1 MPFYLS
7 LGLSVSANPTSLQA
21 QCLGKKC
28 FHMKR
33 AENIDRNGCDAA
45 KLSYLLL
52 NRAYLPQFRLWNIH
66 FHSDKL
72 HFNDSSNSNDPV
84 YDLWLKYY
92 VLVLCHATH
101 TPHIYDCCCCCCCCR
116 CYFQFIQRMHYACVD
131 KLRYIRWRFSILF
144 FRVFI
149 YFSLLLV
156 LSLDS
161 ALYSTLYTIIIKCDR
176 VHPTKVF
183 WFVARR
189 TAKSLHTHTRDI
201 MMVERKYIVYCVE
214 KLEHVCH
221 R

>member
-1 MPFYLS
+1 M
-7 LGLSVSANPTSLQA
+7 SANPTSLKA
-21 QCLGKKC
+21 QCLGKNC
-28 FHMKR
+28 FHIKR

-52 NRAYLPQFRLWNIH
+52 NRAYLPQFCLWNIH

-84 YDLWLKYY
+84 YDLWLKSY

-101 TPHIYDCCCCCCCCR
+101 TTHLRLLLLLLLSLLLPIYTTYALCVCR
-116 CYFQFIQRMHYACVD
+116 QTTLHSLAFQF
-131 KLRYIRWRFSILF
+131 F
-144 FRVFI
+144 FVFI
-149 YFSLLLV
+149 YFLLLLF

-183 WFVARR
+183 LVCCS
-189 TAKSLHTHTRDI
+189 TNSEIITHTRDI
-201 MMVERKYIVYCVE
+201 MMVNENTSYTAWKN
-214 KLEHVCH
+214 
-221 R
+221 